1 MQPLNRTQ
9 KLNIQGRTRLPSVW
23 RTPSIAFAGLGLA
36 ALVAVEL
43 TEHDDWSVLGWVCA
57 STLVYAIVTLYRG
70 FRDGVVRVL
79 TDSFQILVGLLP
91 LFSFWNAVSGK
102 RT

>member
-9 KLNIQGRTRLPSVW
+9 KLDIQGRTRLPSVW
-23 RTPSIAFAGLGLA
+23 RTPSIAFAGLGFA
-36 ALVAVEL
+36 ALVVVES
-43 TEHDDWSVLGWVCA
+43 TEQDDWSVLEWVCA
-57 STLVYAIVTLYRG
+57 LVLVYAITVLFRG
-70 FRDGVVRVL
+70 FRDGTVRVL

-91 LFSFWNAVSGK
+91 LFSFWNTVSGK